1 MRAKFAVLLACLVQP
16 CLAAVDDA
24 ALVLQA
30 QTDGPLQATHPNAR
44 HYGAP
49 WVWVGVKSQ
58 TLRLLDDWGRIQK
71 EFTVSTAKNGVG
83 ETSGSY
89 QTPRGWHAVCEK
101 LGDGADEN
109 TIIFRR
115 QVTPWKYTPEL
126 HAQYPNK
133 DWILTRILWLCGQE
147 AGLNQGGNV
156 DSYDRAIY
164 IHGAGDHV
172 PWGRPSSLGCVR
184 MKNRDV
190 IELFDAVPNGTDVWI
205 DENS

>member
-1 MRAKFAVLLACLVQP
+1 MRVPAAILLCGFSLACQANDSP
-16 CLAAVDDA
+16 AAM
-24 ALVLQA
+24 LLQA
-30 QTDGPLQATHPNAR
+30 QTDAPLRETHANPR

-49 WVWVGVKSQ
+49 WIWVGVKSQ
-58 TLRLLDDWGRIQK
+58 SLRLFDGWGLQQK
-71 EFTVSTAKNGVG
+71 RYLVSTAKNGVG
-83 ETSGSY
+83 ESSGSY
-89 QTPRGWHAVCEK
+89 QTPRGWHTVCQRI
-101 LGDGADEN
+101 GDGAAEN

-115 QVTPWKYTPEL
+115 QITPWKYTPEL

-147 AGLNQGGNV
+147 PGLNQGGDV

-172 PWGRPSSLGCVR
+172 PWGTPSSLGCIR
-184 MKNRDV
+184 MKNHDV
-190 IELFDAVPNGTDVWI
+190 IELFDATRTGVDVWI

>member
-1 MRAKFAVLLACLVQP
+1 MRCLLVLLLAGLAHS
-16 CLAAVDDA
+16 CLAADDA
-24 ALVLQA
+24 AALILQA
-30 QTDGPLQATHPNAR
+30 QTAAPLQATHPNAR
-44 HYGAP
+44 HYGEP
-49 WVWVGVKSQ
+49 WIWVGVRSQ
-58 TLRLLDDWGRIQK
+58 TLRLLDGWGRVEK
-71 EFTVSTAKNGVG
+71 EYAVSTAKNGVG
-83 ETSGSY
+83 EMSGSY
-89 QTPRGWHAVCEK
+89 QTPRGWHTVCDK
-101 LGDGADEN
+101 IGAGAAEN

-147 AGLNQGGNV
+147 PGINQGGDV

-184 MKNRDV
+184 MKNHDV
-190 IELFDAVPNGTDVWI
+190 IELFDAAPTGIDVWI
-205 DENS
+205 DENA